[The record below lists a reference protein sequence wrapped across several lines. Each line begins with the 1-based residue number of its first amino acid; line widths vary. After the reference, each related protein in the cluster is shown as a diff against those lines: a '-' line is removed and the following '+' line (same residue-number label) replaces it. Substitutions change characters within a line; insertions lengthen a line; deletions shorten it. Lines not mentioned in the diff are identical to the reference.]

1 MTDILLAFVP
11 WVEGNRPPLAPAVL
25 KSAVQQAGYSA
36 TTVDLN
42 AKVMKLVSNHPR
54 AAELRHFFL
63 TQEMA
68 PDLHDAVSDI
78 VEHCANE
85 LLKHPARILGLS
97 LLSQDSQFFT
107 AWLCYHLKTIDPTM
121 KIVIGGSGIKNF
133 IAQSDMMYAEEL
145 RNRGMIDDY
154 IFGDGE
160 HSIVQYLNDNLSYPG
175 INSNTW
181 LAIDDLDALPWAD
194 FSDYCWEDY
203 PARGIPICDSRGCVR
218 TCEFCD
224 IIEHWKKYKYR
235 SADDIYQEMLYQIKQ
250 HGITEFFF
258 YNSLTNGNM
267 REFTKLLDYLCEYN
281 RTASTPISWDG
292 YFIVRNARQH
302 PESMWQKL
310 HDSGAS
316 LILGIE
322 SVVEHV
328 RKGLGKN
335 FDNVDI
341 DYHLE
346 MAQRYNV
353 PVSLLLIVG
362 YPTETLQD
370 FAYTLQW
377 FRERERFNNVVTSVT
392 CTLSAVL
399 PNTQLERNLNSYG
412 VTLGNIPVRWV
423 NTAQGIDEATRMA
436 YHDELQA
443 LLVKIGMNHRS
454 DDLTVELMRQ

>member
-25 KSAVQQAGYSA
+25 KSALRQAGYQA

-42 AKVMKLVSNHPR
+42 ARVMRLVEQHSR
-54 AAELRHFFL
+54 GAEIRHFFL
-63 TQEMA
+63 TQELA
-68 PDLHDAVSDI
+68 PGLDSDVAEI
-78 VEHCANE
+78 IEQCAE
-85 LLKHPARILGLS
+85 YLLSFDTKIIGIS

-107 AWLCYHLKTIDPTM
+107 AWLCYHLKSI
-121 KIVIGGSGIKNF
+121 KSQVRIVIGGSGIKNF
-133 IAQSDMMYAEEL
+133 IAQSNMMYADEL
-145 RNRGMIDDY
+145 KKCGIVDDY

-160 HSIVQYLNDNLSYPG
+160 HSIVEYLNNNTQYPG

-181 LAIDDLDALPWAD
+181 QAIDQLDALPWAD
-194 FSDYCWEDY
+194 FSDYDWNDY
-203 PARGIPICDSRGCVR
+203 PARGIPLCDSRGCVR

-235 SADDIYQEMLYQIKQ
+235 SAENIFDEMLYQIKQ
-250 HGITEFFF
+250 HGITDFFF

-267 REFTKLLDYLCEYN
+267 REFVKLLDMICEYN
-281 RTASTPISWDG
+281 RVNAKPISWDG

-346 MAQRYNV
+346 MAQRYRV

-362 YPTETLQD
+362 YPTETLSD
-370 FAYTLQW
+370 FEYTKQW
-377 FRERERFNNVVTSVT
+377 FRERQRYNDTVTSVT

-399 PNTQLERNLNSYG
+399 PNTQLERNLNNYG

-423 NTAQGIDEATRMA
+423 NTAQGMDESTRMTH
-436 YHDELQA
+436 HDELQQ
-443 LLVKIGMNHRS
+443 LLVEIGMNHCT
-454 DDLTVELMRQ
+454 DNLTMELMRQ

>member
-1 MTDILLAFVP
+1 MTDILLAFAP

-25 KSAVQQAGYSA
+25 KAALQQAGFQA

-42 AKVMKLVSNHPR
+42 AKVVNLVAQHTR
-54 AAELRHFFL
+54 GAELRHFFL
-63 TQEMA
+63 TQELA
-68 PDLHDAVSDI
+68 PGLDQDVAEI
-78 VEHCANE
+78 VEHCADY
-85 LLKHPARILGLS
+85 LLSYGVNTIGIS

-107 AWLCYHLKTIDPTM
+107 AWLCYHLKTVNPRI

-133 IAQSDMMYAEEL
+133 IAQSNMMYAEEL
-145 RNRGMIDDY
+145 KKCGIVDDY

-160 HSIVQYLNDNLSYPG
+160 YSVVEYARNNLSYPG

-181 LAIDDLDALPWAD
+181 QAIDDLDSLPWAD

-235 SADDIYQEMLYQIKQ
+235 TADNIFQEMLYQINQ
-250 HGITEFFF
+250 HGITDFFF

-267 REFTKLLDYLCEYN
+267 REFVKLLDLICEYN
-281 RTASTPISWDG
+281 RTHAQPISWDG
-292 YFIVRNARQH
+292 YFIVRNQRQH

-346 MAQRYNV
+346 MAQRYRV

-362 YPTETLQD
+362 YPTETLAD
-370 FAYTLQW
+370 FEYTKQW
-377 FRERERFNNVVTSVT
+377 FRERERFNDTVTSVT

-399 PNTQLERNLNSYG
+399 PNTQLERNLNKYG

-423 NTAQGIDEATRMA
+423 NTAQGIDEATRIA
-436 YHDELQA
+436 YHDELQQ
-443 LLVKIGMNHRS
+443 LLMDIGMNHRT
-454 DDLTVELMRQ
+454 DILTVELMKQ